1 MPDTELGTVLTV
13 LRIVRGMNQE
23 ELAQAS
29 GLRSGTISD
38 YERGKMVPG
47 FNTVQRL
54 LEAMEYSF
62 GALDQA
68 RALISSL
75 RPDSTSEDEL
85 RAWGLPEGP
94 AALRWEVQ
102 QVSAEAG
109 RVVARLTRL
118 LFVLMSSPPPG
129 GPSPPAE

>member
-1 MPDTELGTVLTV
+1 VPDSDFATVLTV

-29 GLRSGTISD
+29 GMRSSTISD

-47 FNTVQRL
+47 LNTVQKL
-54 LEAMEYSF
+54 LGAMGYSF

-75 RPDSTSEDEL
+75 RPDSTSDDEEGL
-85 RAWGLPEGP
+85 RSEELHE
-94 AALRWEVQ
+94 AA
-102 QVSAEAG
+102 A
-109 RVVARLTRL
+109 
-118 LFVLMSSPPPG
+118 
-129 GPSPPAE
+129 